1 MRSHTSMSWRL
12 IAGSVCR
19 CGRVVQSLLQSVA
32 VGAQHVQHAAVHHS
46 LETPLVEVLLRL
58 LFRFHDFDGWLTVP
72 VLCGPVLFPTIIG
85 FLTAGFGAVPLRPPV
100 AGRPEFLAA
109 EFALHGVHL
118 RFPTF
123 RRFPCFR
130 RLNSGGNIGTAPEV
144 AAGWH
149 TRGPRPGIGSDAE
162 RSERHRTWFDG
173 LLAGQQRSCM
183 FVCLVALEPV
193 ADAVREPAVREAVWI
208 TAA

>member
-1 MRSHTSMSWRL
+1 M
-12 IAGSVCR
+12 
-19 CGRVVQSLLQSVA
+19 
-32 VGAQHVQHAAVHHS
+32 
-46 LETPLVEVLLRL
+46 
-58 LFRFHDFDGWLTVP
+58 
-72 VLCGPVLFPTIIG
+72 
-85 FLTAGFGAVPLRPPV
+85 
-100 AGRPEFLAA
+100 AGRLEFLAA
-109 EFALHGVHL
+109 EFALHRRNP

-123 RRFPCFR
+123 RCFPCFR
-130 RLNSGGNIGTAPEV
+130 RLNPRGEIGTAPEV